1 MIDQTGDIPSLKRFA
16 YWYWSQYLG
25 VPCGADWSTW
35 LERCQCNRKSEPCKR
50 QGKHPIPA
58 WKHLGPFYE
67 PPFVNGEPNPKASPT
82 APHLYTSR
90 EPWVTDKWVRKGYNP
105 TAYPMVFVVV
115 DVEGEDKDGHTS
127 LLRFC
132 DLYSID
138 PAAVTDTLTVD
149 TGGGGKHHWLAVPE
163 AWRVPVEGLE
173 PYDRFLPGVD
183 LKLTAPGHLDSK
195 ATLPGAA
202 HKSGGVYTFELT
214 PRGLIRDPLV
224 APEALLRAI
233 VQGRRWEPVSAA
245 ERAEIETAHLS
256 AAGGRFVGPLPEWR
270 FARRFLGPEDASPP
284 RKAYR
289 NYPGSL
295 GQLPE
300 DSYLRRLAS

>member
-1 MIDQTGDIPSLKRFA
+1 MIDQTRDLASLKRFS
-16 YWYWSQYLG
+16 YHYWSQYLG
-25 VPCGADWSTW
+25 VPCGADWSCQEET
-35 LERCQCNRKSEPCKR
+35 CQCRLKHKCR
-50 QGKHPIPA
+50 RAGKHPIPA
-58 WKHLGPFYE
+58 EVHLGSMFE
-67 PPFVNGEPNPKASPT
+67 PAKIKGEDNPKASPT
-82 APHLYTSR
+82 APHCYASR
-90 EPWVTDKWVRKGYNP
+90 EPWDHTDWVRNGWNP

-138 PAAVTDTLTVD
+138 PASVTDTLTVD

-163 AWRVPVEGLE
+163 AWRVPVEGFE